1 MPSPTTA
8 NSPGRK
14 SAGSSATT
22 TRTHKHMS
30 LPKFYS
36 INEVAESF
44 RVHPATVRKMISRK
58 EIRALQI
65 GEKGTIRIPEAEILK
80 LYSPQERQP
89 EEKQGAVYKAHPP
102 GYEFD
107 GLNRRAKNILRM
119 CDINTVE
126 ELAQWRRRD
135 ITKLVGVGETTADAM
150 ADWLRRQGK
159 SFRL

>member
-1 MPSPTTA
+1 
-8 NSPGRK
+8 
-14 SAGSSATT
+14 
-22 TRTHKHMS
+22 MS

-44 RVHPATVRKMISRK
+44 RVHPATVRKMIARK
-58 EIRALQI
+58 EIQALQI

-80 LYSPQERQP
+80 LYRPIEEQP
-89 EEKQGAVYKAHPP
+89 EEKQVYKAHPP

-107 GLNRRAKNILRM
+107 GLNIQAKNILRM
-119 CDINTVE
+119 RDINSVE

-159 SFRL
+159 SFRI